1 MIKSDDEK
9 LKILFFGDLVGK
21 PGRFAVRDFLSENFN
36 GIENTLSVQS
46 THSTFIIANVENASH
61 GFGLTEK
68 NYNDLCE
75 YGVDCMT
82 SGNHIWDK
90 KEIFNYIDKADKLVR
105 PFNYPANTPGSGS
118 RIFEIGNGIKIG
130 IINLLGR
137 VFMSPVES
145 QWDKAVEEIKRL
157 KEITP
162 VVIVD
167 FHAEATAEKICF
179 GRLCSEL
186 GVSAFFGTHTH
197 VQTADEQ
204 VMNNMGYI
212 TDAGFC
218 GTAPGADRAG
228 PCGRRPGTAG
238 RFVSPQRSVFSGEAA
253 RTGPI
258 RGETDRL
265 RLPARTHRPHGTP
278 VYDEFRA
285 HGRADHDQGVSASA
299 AFVSL
304 QHDP

>member
-1 MIKSDDEK
+1 MIKSDDEN

-21 PGRFAVRDFLSENFN
+21 PGRFAVRNFLSENFN
-36 GIENTLSVQS
+36 GIENTLSVPS
-46 THSTFIIANVENASH
+46 THSFIIANVENASH

-218 GTAPGADRAG
+218 GTADSVIGMDYKTSLNRFTTVVPERYDVADGNVVQINAVEVEVNPTNGHTVAIKRI
-228 PCGRRPGTAG
+228 
-238 RFVSPQRSVFSGEAA
+238 FLLSDKEKEAA
-253 RTGPI
+253 N
-258 RGETDRL
+258 EK
-265 RLPARTHRPHGTP
+265 
-278 VYDEFRA
+278 
-285 HGRADHDQGVSASA
+285 
-299 AFVSL
+299 
-304 QHDP
+304 